1 MLHVSS
7 QSFVI
12 FTFNMLLLNEK
23 IFFQKSKRPLTQ
35 LPMSFSSIRCIDGYI
50 FISPEINLWSDW
62 WCFLAVSS
70 HSSVALTFNMLLL
83 NEKLFFW
90 SQKDLRFI
98 YLAMS
103 FSSIRIMV
111 GYILLACRVTSDV
124 FFMFTV
130 NNLLYLLLICY
141 WVMENHFSEV
151 KKTSDSFTYEIQ

>member
-1 MLHVSS
+1 
-7 QSFVI
+7 
-12 FTFNMLLLNEK
+12 
-23 IFFQKSKRPLTQ
+23 
-35 LPMSFSSIRCIDGYI
+35 
-50 FISPEINLWSDW
+50 
-62 WCFLAVSS
+62 
-70 HSSVALTFNMLLL
+70 
-83 NEKLFFW
+83 
-90 SQKDLRFI
+90 
-98 YLAMS
+98 MS